1 MKITHYSFGRIIID
15 GKTCSSDVIIHPDSV
30 NPSWWRKEGHLLQE
44 ADLADTIR
52 NAVSIL
58 IIGTGYN
65 GAMRVPG
72 TTLDYLKLRN
82 IEVHTC
88 ITSEAVKLYN
98 RLSEKE
104 TTSAALHLTC

>member
-1 MKITHYSFGRIIID
+1 MKINHYSFGSITID
-15 GKTCSSDVIIHPDSV
+15 GKTYSSDVIIHPDSV

-44 ADLADTIR
+44 ADLADIIR

-72 TTLDYLKLRN
+72 TTLDYLKSRK

-104 TTSAALHLTC
+104 TTAAALHLTC